1 MIPPAGSL
9 PYPQWGM
16 MPEIHTELEFL
27 PSQVTEACVCMGSLH
42 QETLWTRWL
51 GRNPDHSVQF
61 WSATKIVPLLNV
73 ASQVGDRRKSQGDE
87 RPGSP
92 LQHCLVR
99 STDSRGG
106 MSFLAIA
113 RNIVAYRNEWRPSK
127 SSNALS
133 AVLKRFETYEGLEC
147 WVKDLTG
154 NQHLEFRG
162 NYGRLPPILFPEL
175 IDPATQ
181 TVLLKAA
188 PLTEK
193 GHNRVS
199 AYDLTRLM
207 SMLGWHRWLPVEC
220 RLPSVN
226 SQDLQPILWALRED
240 PARYLDR
247 AIAQLRPLAQL
258 HPVIIL
264 SKVGYGPSD
273 ERQTDELTYT
283 AFVQLVSNH
292 PTASLALTLRAVLP
306 NGGKPNCQRR
316 SLDQI
321 MTAAVTGLLHRVYG
335 SDINAQRC
343 SSHQP
348 VNQGKGS
355 AV

>member
-1 MIPPAGSL
+1 MSPPADSL
-9 PYPQWGM
+9 LYPQWGTL
-16 MPEIHTELEFL
+16 PEINPELEIL
-27 PSQVTEACVCMGSLH
+27 PPQVTEACVCIGSLH
-42 QETLWTRWL
+42 QETLWARWL
-51 GRNPDHSVQF
+51 GRNHHRNVQF
-61 WSATKIVPLLNV
+61 WSATKIIPLLNV
-73 ASQVGDRRKSQGDE
+73 ASRVGDRLKSQRHDS
-87 RPGSP
+87 PHSP

-99 STDSRGG
+99 SPDSRGG

-133 AVLKRFETYEGLEC
+133 AVLKRFETYEGLER

-154 NQHLEFRG
+154 NEHLEFRG

-193 GHNRVS
+193 GHNRIS

-207 SMLGWHRWLPVEC
+207 SMLGWHRYLPVDC
-220 RLPSVN
+220 RLPSVDGQN
-226 SQDLQPILWALRED
+226 FQPILWALRED

-247 AIAQLRPLAQL
+247 AIAQLRPTAQL
-258 HPVIIL
+258 HPVILL

-283 AFVQLVSNH
+283 AFVQLRYKSH
-292 PTASLALTLRAVLP
+292 QTQSLALTLRTVLL
-306 NGGKPNCQRR
+306 NGGKPNSQRR
-316 SLDQI
+316 LLDQI
-321 MTAAVTGLLHRVYG
+321 MTRAVTGLLHSLVLG
-335 SDINAQRC
+335 AI
-343 SSHQP
+343 
-348 VNQGKGS
+348 
-355 AV
+355 